1 VSYSFPTSALDKLG
15 YEKTQV
21 DQFISKARAQYSDS
35 NLELVTSNL
44 LRNTEFDLVHGGY
57 EIIAVDTAMDRLEDA
72 FAAREINHQKQVGG
86 QAAIEDRLERIT
98 EIVYGRLLR
107 PNRKKFS
114 NVGLLL
120 RGYSRKQVDL
130 LCEQVTAHLYSGAP
144 LQLNVVRRAIFKADR
159 GGYVESQVDAFIDRV
174 IEILQIE
181 KNR

>member
-1 VSYSFPTSALDKLG
+1 MSYSFPTSASNKHGYDKV
-15 YEKTQV
+15 QV
-21 DQFISKARAQYSDS
+21 DQFIAKARAQYSDTS
-35 NLELVTSNL
+35 LGVVTSNL
-44 LRNTEFDLVHGGY
+44 LRNTEFDLVNGGY

-72 FAAREINHQKQVGG
+72 FAAREVNHQKQAGG
-86 QAAIEDRLERIT
+86 QSAIEDRLVRIT

-114 NVGLLL
+114 NVGPLL
-120 RGYSRKQVDL
+120 RGYNRKQVDS
-130 LCEQVTAHLYSGAP
+130 LCELVSAHLYSGVP
-144 LQLNVVRRAIFKADR
+144 VQLNVVRRAIFKADR

>member
-1 VSYSFPTSALDKLG
+1 VSYSFPTSAPKQLG
-15 YEKTQV
+15 YEKAQV
-21 DQFISKARAQYSDS
+21 DQFVAKARAQYSDIS
-35 NLELVTSNL
+35 LEVVTANL
-44 LRNTEFDLVHGGY
+44 LRNTEFDLVNGGY
-57 EIIAVDTAMDRLEDA
+57 EIISVDTAMDRLEDA
-72 FAAREINHQKQVGG
+72 FAAREINHQKQAGG
-86 QAAIEDRLERIT
+86 QAAIEDRLMRIT
-98 EIVYGRLLR
+98 EIVYGRILR

-120 RGYSRKQVDL
+120 RGYNRKQVDS
-130 LCEQVTAHLYSGAP
+130 LCEQVSAHLYSGVP